1 MERKLKRQFGQRLA
15 ELRRGKGMS
24 QEDLAFLLDVS
35 TETVSHI
42 ERGIHGPRFDLLE
55 DIARTLGVHVR
66 ELFDF
71 DDLAKT

>member
-1 MERKLKRQFGQRLA
+1 MKRNLKQQFGQRLTV
-15 ELRRGKGMS
+15 LRKARGIS

-35 TETVSHI
+35 VETVSHI

-55 DIARTLGVHVR
+55 DIARTLGVEPR

-71 DDLAKT
+71 QKD

>member
-1 MERKLKRQFGQRLA
+1 MQRNLKQQFGQHLA
-15 ELRRGKGMS
+15 ELRRARKMS

-35 TETVSHI
+35 VETVSHI

-55 DIARTLGVHVR
+55 DISRTLGVAPK

-71 DDLAKT
+71 EGQN

>member
-1 MERKLKRQFGQRLA
+1 MKGNLKQQFGRRLA
-15 ELRRGKGMS
+15 ELRKARKLS

-35 TETVSHI
+35 VETVSHI

-55 DIARTLGVHVR
+55 EIARILEVEPR

-71 DDLAKT
+71 RSPAAP